1 MPVQIGKTNRLKVL
15 RKVSVGVY
23 LDGDTIGDVLLPNRY
38 VPQNIS
44 EGDEIDVFIYLDSE
58 DRLIAT
64 TEVPYAQVGECAF
77 LKVVSVSNVGAFMDW
92 GLMKDLFVPFREQAV
107 RMEKDRSYVVHVYFD
122 HDTGRIAASSKFGR
136 FLDNVSPVY
145 KSGDEVDL
153 LIAEKTPLGFRAVI
167 NNMHT
172 GMLYDNQ
179 LFKPLD
185 LGQRVRGYIA
195 KVREDDKIDLLLEQ
209 PGYEKTDSHGIHV
222 LEVLKLKGGYLA
234 VTDKTN
240 PDEIST
246 LFGMSKKNFK
256 KALGALY
263 KQRLVIIED
272 KGIRLV

>member
-77 LKVVSVSNVGAFMDW
+77 LKVVSVSKVGAFMDW

-107 RMEKDRSYVVHVYFD
+107 RMEKDRSYVVHVYLD

-153 LIAEKTPLGFRAVI
+153 LIAEKTPLGFRVVI

-209 PGYEKTDSHGIHV
+209 PGYEKTDSHASHV
-222 LEVLKLKGGYLA
+222 LDVLKLKGGYLA

>member
-38 VPQNIS
+38 IPQNIS

-64 TEVPYAQVGECAF
+64 TEVPYAHVGECAF
-77 LKVVSVSNVGAFMDW
+77 LKVVSVSRVGAFLDW
-92 GLMKDLFVPFREQAV
+92 GLIKDLFVPFREQAV
-107 RMEKDRSYVVHVYFD
+107 RMEKDCAYVVYVYLD

-136 FLDNVSPVY
+136 FLDNVSPDY
-145 KSGDEVDL
+145 KPGDEVDL

-167 NNMHT
+167 NNVHT

-179 LFKPLD
+179 LFKPLEI
-185 LGQRVRGYIA
+185 GHSVRGYIA
-195 KVREDDKIDLLLEQ
+195 KVRDDDKIDLLLEQ
-209 PGYEKTDSHGIHV
+209 PGYEKTDSHANHV
-222 LEVLKLKGGYLA
+222 LDVLKAKGGYLA
-234 VTDKTN
+234 VTDKSD

-272 KGIRLV
+272 KGVRLV